1 MKVYFKIVVSVFIFL
16 GLYGFL
22 MPYLVSQASDV
33 TMLIAIFMGAL
44 LIPSLYLA
52 FVWIT
57 SETDSD
63 QDQGWK

>member
-33 TMLIAIFMGAL
+33 TMLIAIFMVAL